1 MPRVV
6 EKNHSEEFTSVS
18 ALIGYV
24 SKVARRINNSKTIV
38 KLVGKRHRANGPS
51 IVS

>member
-6 EKNHSEEFTSVS
+6 EKNHSKEFTDIR

-24 SKVARRINNSKTIV
+24 SKVARRINNSKMIV
-38 KLVGKRHRANGPS
+38 KPVSKRQRANGPS